1 MKSMESFAMHLNQ
14 GGNANPA
21 WLLWFLP
28 LAELSHLVS
37 GGISTFEHTI
47 VRLIFYNHLFN
58 SL

>member
-1 MKSMESFAMHLNQ
+1 MHLNQ